1 MKKAQIPYPPHVE
14 LARLPTPIQPLKR
27 LGEKLGVELYVKR
40 DDLTE
45 VAGSGNKIRK
55 LEFSLAEALAQGAD
69 TVITCGG
76 AQSNHSRATAI
87 AAARLGLRCRLLL
100 RTANPASPP
109 PLQGNLLLDRLAGA
123 EIVWITP
130 DEYRRR
136 DEFFAREADA
146 LRREGRRPYIIPEG
160 ASNPVGVWGY
170 IRAAA
175 ELGDDMARLP
185 GGAEKPT
192 TVIHA
197 LGSGGTSA
205 GFILGARLHR
215 LNARMVSI
223 NVCDD
228 RAYFTRV
235 IGEICE
241 STIAAYHLDLEFD
254 RQRDIEI
261 VDGYVG
267 RGYALSSPAELDL
280 IREVV
285 RTEGIFLD
293 PVYTGKAF
301 YGMVQELRRDRQCFG
316 DRIIF
321 IHTGGIFA
329 LFAQAEEFAGLL

>member
-1 MKKAQIPYPPHVE
+1 MKKAQIPYPPRVE
-14 LARLPTPIQPLKR
+14 LACLPTPIQPLKR

-100 RTANPASPP
+100 RTANPANPP
-109 PLQGNLLLDRLAGA
+109 PTQGNILLDRLAGA

-136 DEFFAREADA
+136 DEFFAREAEA
-146 LRREGRRPYIIPEG
+146 LRRDGRRPYIIPEG
-160 ASNPVGVWGY
+160 ASNAVGVWGY

-175 ELGDDMARLP
+175 ELGEDMARLP
-185 GGAEKPT
+185 GEAEKPT

-205 GFILGARLHR
+205 GLILGARLHG

-241 STIAAYHLDLEFD
+241 STIAAYHLDLHFD

-261 VDGYVG
+261 IDGYVG

-301 YGMVQELRRDRQCFG
+301 YGMVQELRRDRHRFG
-316 DRIIF
+316 ERIIF

-329 LFAQAEEFAGLL
+329 LFAQADEFAAVL

>member
-1 MKKAQIPYPPHVE
+1 M
-14 LARLPTPIQPLKR
+14 
-27 LGEKLGVELYVKR
+27 
-40 DDLTE
+40 
-45 VAGSGNKIRK
+45 
-55 LEFSLAEALAQGAD
+55 
-69 TVITCGG
+69 ITCGG

-87 AAARLGLRCRLLL
+87 SAARLGLRCRLLL

-136 DEFFAREADA
+136 DEFFAREADF

-170 IRAAA
+170 IKAAA

-261 VDGYVG
+261 IDGYVG

-301 YGMVQELRRDRQCFG
+301 YGMVQELRRDRKCFG
-316 DRIIF
+316 ERIIF

-329 LFAQAEEFAGLL
+329 LFAQAEEFAALL